1 MRKLLALLLLSQL
14 LLLPQLSRAQLIATL
29 PIAEKQAT
37 KQATH
42 QGFITTLRGIGNTIV
57 KKGTSAQS
65 VIKQLTDQTAA
76 MHEEWYS
83 SLLQINAVV
92 RDYQR
97 VQTIWSYQSR
107 ILDLYTQNMT
117 QLRQNPYLTP
127 AQVQSMVNGY
137 TVLMSENVALL
148 DDLTVILT
156 PDAAK
161 MTDAQRLKFIN
172 KLSDKVVH
180 QYQLVSYFTARNQAI
195 AAQQSEAARDA
206 QLLKQLYGLS
216 N

>member
-1 MRKLLALLLLSQL
+1 MRKLLLLLLIL
-14 LLLPQLSRAQLIATL
+14 LVRPEVRAQLVATL

-57 KKGTSAQS
+57 KKGTSTQA

-83 SLLQINAVV
+83 SLLQINSVV
-92 RDYQR
+92 KDYQR
-97 VQTIWSYQSR
+97 VKTIWTYQER
-107 ILDLYTQNMT
+107 ILTLYTQNMT

-127 AQVQSMVNGY
+127 AQVQGMARGY
-137 TVLMSENVALL
+137 TVLMGENVALL
-148 DDLTVILT
+148 DDLTTILT

-195 AAQQSEAARDA
+195 AAQQSQAARES
-206 QLLKQLYGLS
+206 QLLKQLYGLP

>member
-1 MRKLLALLLLSQL
+1 MRKLLILLLLL
-14 LLLPQLSRAQLIATL
+14 VPGLTRAQLVATL

-57 KKGTSAQS
+57 KKGTGTQA

-83 SLLQINAVV
+83 SLLQINSVV

-97 VQTIWSYQSR
+97 VKSIWSYQER
-107 ILDLYTQNMT
+107 ILTLYAQNMT
-117 QLRQNPYLTP
+117 QLRLNPYLTP
-127 AQVQSMVNGY
+127 AQVQGMARGY

-148 DDLTVILT
+148 DDLTTILT

-172 KLSDKVVH
+172 RISDKVVH
-180 QYQLVSYFTARNQAI
+180 QYQLVSYFTARNQAL
-195 AAQQSEAARDA
+195 AAQQTQAAKDT
-206 QLLKQLYGLS
+206 QLLKKLYGFA

>member
-1 MRKLLALLLLSQL
+1 MKKLLTLLLLGPL
-14 LLLPQLSRAQLIATL
+14 LLVPGLTRAQLVATL
-29 PIAEKQAT
+29 PIAEGQAT
-37 KQATH
+37 KQANH

-57 KKGTSAQS
+57 EKGTSTQA

-76 MHEEWYS
+76 MHEEWYDG
-83 SLLQINAVV
+83 LFKINSVV

-127 AQVQSMVNGY
+127 VQLQGIAKGY
-137 TVLMSENVALL
+137 TVLMTENVALL

-180 QYQLVSYFTARNQAI
+180 QYQLVAYFTARNQAI
-195 AAQQSEAARDA
+195 AAQQKQAVNDT
-206 QLLKQLYGLS
+206 QVLKKLYGLP

>member
-1 MRKLLALLLLSQL
+1 MRKLFTLLALGGLTLLTR
-14 LLLPQLSRAQLIATL
+14 PAQAQFVVTM

-42 QGFITTLRGIGNTIV
+42 QGFLTVLRDLGNTIV
-57 KKGTSAQS
+57 KKGTSTQA

-76 MHEEWYS
+76 MHEEWYDG
-83 SLLQINAVV
+83 LLKINSVV

-97 VQTIWSYQSR
+97 VQTIWSYQER
-107 ILDLYTQNMT
+107 ILTLYTQNMT
-117 QLRQNPYLTP
+117 QLRQHPYLTP
-127 AQVQSMVNGY
+127 AQVQGMARGY

-161 MTDAQRLKFIN
+161 MTDAQRLKYIN
-172 KLSDKVVH
+172 KLSDKVIH

-195 AAQQSEAARDA
+195 AAQQTQAAKDT
-206 QLLKQLYGLS
+206 QVLKKLYGLA